1 MGCYN
6 GPHGIHGC
14 KLSSSKSTRI
24 IEECLVNFLKDKLLS
39 DKEVRV
45 LVTKANAF
53 LTQEAAK
60 PRENTGP
67 LKASI
72 RAKEASNEKLFQ
84 RIEGCSDEALVQA
97 YEKRISKQQK
107 EVQTLKLELRRL
119 DSQNKRPPKP
129 LTVESVKELIEDLRG
144 LLNQEIPAAA
154 EAIRVDR
161 ADHNP
166 AGEDRRK
173 KSRGQVDCHV

>member
-1 MGCYN
+1 M
-6 GPHGIHGC
+6 
-14 KLSSSKSTRI
+14 
-24 IEECLVNFLKDKLLS
+24 NFLKDKLLS

-154 EAIRVDR
+154 EAILGVDR